1 MAMKKNSGKR
11 LLVGGDPL
19 GHVFDMGAYILR
31 TESEEHPGAAKKAF
45 MNYEKYNLSQFG
57 IVETRALSDDMHF
70 LQHKKYRITYPH
82 EWTPSMFKDAVL
94 FHLHLLK
101 NLDQYGLTLK
111 DALPENIVFD
121 GCKPVFVDFY
131 SIVETELLSKEQW
144 LAAHPQEDLR
154 VTVLRTMFFPYM
166 LLPLLCYAENARK
179 EARLILSNLFCNNP
193 LGRTPKWEDLPA
205 RTKYHDLR
213 MAITKLTGGF
223 PGMPW
228 KRRIAELIRLV
239 ETLAVIPHQSAYF
252 SYYEEKKEAFP
263 LSPHP
268 DWQDKQRSVFY
279 CLERMH
285 PQSVLDIGA
294 NTGWFSQLA
303 VKAGA
308 HVIALDNDESCIDS
322 VYRFS
327 RDKELPVTPLF
338 LPFGAMAEQHFAK
351 MADATISSLPFH
363 RAAIDRINC
372 EMVLCLGLF
381 HHLTLGKGL
390 QPHEVLAVLAKL
402 ADKALVLE
410 FVELGDP
417 KITGEPQFFEHLNAF
432 SREDYNLEYI
442 LEVCRRYFS
451 QVEILPSEKTRHILF
466 LQH

>member
-1 MAMKKNSGKR
+1 MKNNSKKM

-19 GHVFDMGAYILR
+19 GHVFDMGSYILR
-31 TESEEHPGAAKKAF
+31 TESEEYPGTAKKAF

-57 IVETRALSDDMHF
+57 IVETRALSDDIHF

-94 FHLHLLK
+94 FHLQLLAD
-101 NLDQYGLTLK
+101 LDQYGLTLK

-131 SIVETELLSKEQW
+131 SIIETEALSKEQW
-144 LAAHPQEDLR
+144 LASLPQEDLR

-166 LLPLLCYAENARK
+166 LLPLLCHAENAHK
-179 EARLILSNLFCNNP
+179 EARLLLANLFCNNRF
-193 LGRTPKWEDLPA
+193 GRTPQWEDIPV
-205 RTKYHDLR
+205 RKKYHNLR
-213 MAITKLTGGF
+213 MAIVKLIGGF

-239 ETLAVIPHQSAYF
+239 EEMSVTPPQGAYF
-252 SYYEEKKEAFP
+252 SYYEEKKEVFP

-268 DWQDKQRSVFY
+268 DWQDKQRSVFH
-279 CLERMH
+279 CLKSIH

-303 VKAGA
+303 VNAGA
-308 HVIALDNDESCIDS
+308 HVIALANDESCIDS
-322 VYRFS
+322 VYRS
-327 RDKELPVTPLF
+327 SKDKNLPVTPLF
-338 LPFGAMAEQHFAK
+338 LPFSSMTEQHFAK
-351 MADATISSLPFH
+351 TADTTNSPLPFH
-363 RAAIDRINC
+363 RAALDRLNC

-381 HHLTLGKGL
+381 HHLILGKGL
-390 QPHEVLAVLAKL
+390 HPHEVLAVLAKL
-402 ADKALVLE
+402 TDKALVLE
-410 FVELGDP
+410 FVDLDDP

-432 SREDYNLEYI
+432 SREHYNLDHI
-442 LEVCRRYFS
+442 LELCRCHFS